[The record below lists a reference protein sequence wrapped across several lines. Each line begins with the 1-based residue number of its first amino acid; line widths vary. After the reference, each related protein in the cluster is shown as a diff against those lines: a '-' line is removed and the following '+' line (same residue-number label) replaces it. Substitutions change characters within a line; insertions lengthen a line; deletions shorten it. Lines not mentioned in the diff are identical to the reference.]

1 MPFSCG
7 WQDGD
12 MSEDLSA
19 IGHVKAQVAE
29 YLPEYSRAVGRIR
42 REIGVYVGLVHPHGH
57 RGVNLLVA
65 QTSNDFID
73 LLDDIGMGRGRP
85 ALRGLRSIL
94 ESFIT
99 MLDIASGD
107 GDTANRYAEHYAV
120 VMYQAAT
127 MEAGLSGLSGND
139 LRGERHRRRKQQR
152 MHKQAHDEAIANR
165 GGSFKR
171 NWTDEPLKARA
182 DRHGHA
188 NDYDLYRVLSSST
201 HVSAGG
207 VRGVEKRYGETPVYR
222 FGPDLLNCP
231 LAFNEG
237 LRYFRLFIEALSIH
251 TGIPAESLIGA
262 LSELESLRGTYRKL
276 ISRIDGDLWPDQP
289 PLGMMVVRAL
299 LPDGQR
305 KWLLHDNEQRR
316 IIECSGPINATQQQ
330 IENAERS
337 LDEMEETLPDRDE
350 WISAAL
356 LRATA
361 DPLKHARWRS
371 DEHLAPFD
379 MNPHGLMLPWDQ

>member
-1 MPFSCG
+1 MP
-7 WQDGD
+7 
-12 MSEDLSA
+12 EDLSA
-19 IGHVKAQVAE
+19 ISYVKAQVDE
-29 YLPEYSRAVGRIR
+29 HLPEYSRAVGRIR
-42 REIGVYVGLVHPHGH
+42 REIGAYVGLVHPYGH
-57 RGVNLLVA
+57 RGINLLVA

-99 MLDIASGD
+99 MLDISSGD
-107 GDTANRYAEHYAV
+107 VDTADRYAEHYAV

-139 LRGERHRRRKQQR
+139 LRAERHRRHKQQR
-152 MHKQAHDEAIANR
+152 MHKQAHEEAIASR
-165 GGSFKR
+165 GGSFRR

-188 NDYDLYRVLSSST
+188 NDYDFYRVLSAST

-207 VRGVEKRYGETPVYR
+207 ARGVERRYGETPVYR

-231 LAFNEG
+231 LALNEG
-237 LRYFRLFIEALSIH
+237 LRYFKLFIEALSAH
-251 TGIPAESLIGA
+251 TGISAESLISV
-262 LSELESLRGTYRKL
+262 LSDLESSRGAYRKL
-276 ISRIDGDLWPDQP
+276 ISRIDGDLWPDQT

-305 KWLLHDNEQRR
+305 KWLLHDNEQGR
-316 IIECSGPINATQQQ
+316 IIECSGPKISTQQQ

-337 LDEMEETLPDRDE
+337 LDTVEATHPDRGE
-350 WISAAL
+350 WITVAL
-356 LRATA
+356 LGATA
-361 DPLKHARWRS
+361 DPLMQARWRS

-379 MNPHGLMLPWDQ
+379 FNSRELMLPWDQ